1 MLDFLDILLH
11 SFLLL
16 CFATYGCCPSCF
28 LFYLLFHLF
37 VKKASPEF
45 IYLKYLFIDIFFR
58 DTHERRHK
66 GDRRYPC
73 HLCVKKFASSQQL
86 KNHIR
91 VHTGEKPF
99 SCEHCGRLEGSKINI
114 WKIIFLKKLDFIL
127 SYEVLKLLYYS

>member
-1 MLDFLDILLH
+1 MDVVPLVSCL
-11 SFLLL
+11 
-16 CFATYGCCPSCF
+16 TYC
-28 LFYLLFHLF
+28 
-37 VKKASPEF
+37 F
-45 IYLKYLFIDIFFR
+45 IYLLKRHRLNLFTYNTYSLIFFR

-127 SYEVLKLLYYS
+127 SYEVLKLLYYTKKNYKYWNKTYKM